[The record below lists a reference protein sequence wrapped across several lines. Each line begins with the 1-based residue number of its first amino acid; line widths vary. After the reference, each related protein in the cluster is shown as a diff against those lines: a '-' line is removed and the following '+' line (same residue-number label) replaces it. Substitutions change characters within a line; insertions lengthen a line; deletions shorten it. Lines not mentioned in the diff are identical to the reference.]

1 MYHLLYGFLYAVSLF
16 PWRVLYFLSDVAY
29 TILYYVVGY
38 RKDVVM
44 KNLLIAFPEKS
55 EQERVRIA
63 KDFYHG
69 FLDTFI
75 ETIKFLSI
83 SDKQFSRRIT
93 GNFDLLNEL
102 YKTGQNIQ
110 IHSAHFFNW
119 EYMNWAIPKLST
131 YPFVGV
137 YLPIENKAFNKIILD
152 MRQRYHSIMV
162 STVNFKTSFHQIA
175 KGRYALGL
183 YTDQNPPFPA
193 QSFWIPFFGKLTPFL
208 PGPEKSA
215 RINNTAIVFVQYYK
229 VKRGYYHA
237 EFELLTTTP
246 QEFGR
251 GQLTKKYVAYLED
264 CLRKRPSNY
273 LWSHRRWKHEFNEE
287 YRKMVV

>member
-1 MYHLLYGFLYAVSLF
+1 MYYLLYGFLYALSLL
-16 PWRVLYFLSDVAY
+16 PWRVLYFISDGVYA
-29 TILYYVVGY
+29 ILYYAIGY
-38 RKDVVM
+38 RREVVS
-44 KNLLIAFPEKS
+44 KNLLIAFPDKS
-55 EQERVRIA
+55 EEQRTRIA

-83 SDKQFSRRIT
+83 SDKQFSKRIT
-93 GNFDLLNEL
+93 GNFNLLNDL
-102 YKTGQNIQ
+102 YNTGQNIQ

-119 EYMNWAIPKLST
+119 EYMNWAIPKYSI

-137 YLPIENKAFNKIILD
+137 YMPVGNKAFNKIILN
-152 MRQRYHSIMV
+152 MRKRYGSIMV
-162 STVNFKTSFHQIA
+162 STENFKTSFHQIA

-183 YTDQNPPFPA
+183 YTDQNPPNPA
-193 QSFWIPFFGKLTPFL
+193 QSFWIPFFNKITAFL

-237 EFELLTTTP
+237 EFELVTTTP
-246 QEFGR
+246 QEYGR
-251 GQLTKKYVAYLED
+251 GELTKIYVKYLED

-273 LWSHRRWKHEFNEE
+273 LWSHRRWKHTFKEE